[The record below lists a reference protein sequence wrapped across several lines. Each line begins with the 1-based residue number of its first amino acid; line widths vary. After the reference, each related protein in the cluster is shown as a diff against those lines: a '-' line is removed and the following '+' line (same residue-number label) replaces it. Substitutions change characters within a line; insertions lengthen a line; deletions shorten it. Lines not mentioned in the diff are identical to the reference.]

1 MKRLPN
7 IRGFTLIELM
17 VVVAIVG
24 ILMATA
30 TLAYNVFID
39 KAKTVQ
45 AMADLKKMQLAIE
58 LLASETE
65 KWPGPNNVGETANM
79 EVWDLSAANAGL
91 VATNGAFPG
100 WSGPYIASVPKDPWG
115 SNYFF
120 DPDYRIGGVFY
131 AVIGSFGPN
140 KVGRNR
146 YDSDDLIIKLAAQ

>member
-1 MKRLPN
+1 MTPSAHS
-7 IRGFTLIELM
+7 RGFTLLELL
-17 VVVAIVG
+17 VCISIVG
-24 ILMATA
+24 MLAGFAIPMYTTYKNRSRTA
-30 TLAYNVFID
+30 QALAE
-39 KAKTVQ
+39 
-45 AMADLKKMQLAIE
+45 LKKIRLAIE
-58 LLASETE
+58 LLASDTE

-100 WSGPYIASVPKDPWG
+100 WSGPYIASVSKDPWG

>member
-30 TLAYNVFID
+30 ILAYNVFID

-45 AMADLKKMQLAIE
+45 AMVDLKKMQLAIE